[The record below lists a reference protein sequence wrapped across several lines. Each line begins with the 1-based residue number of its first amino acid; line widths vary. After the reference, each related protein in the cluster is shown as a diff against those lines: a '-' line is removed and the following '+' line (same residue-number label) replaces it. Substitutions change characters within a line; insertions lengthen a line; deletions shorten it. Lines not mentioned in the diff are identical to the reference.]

1 VSRPPPQL
9 EALTALLERENR
21 IKEGA
26 EKFLKLPITVRAARV
41 SQRIALNCTP
51 QGHYADASRVRTG
64 DGHTRDRD
72 AHKEDRTR

>member
-1 VSRPPPQL
+1 MIRCAYILPPANTLSRPPPQL

-41 SQRIALNCTP
+41 SQRITLNSIP
-51 QGHYADASRVRTG
+51 
-64 DGHTRDRD
+64 
-72 AHKEDRTR
+72 